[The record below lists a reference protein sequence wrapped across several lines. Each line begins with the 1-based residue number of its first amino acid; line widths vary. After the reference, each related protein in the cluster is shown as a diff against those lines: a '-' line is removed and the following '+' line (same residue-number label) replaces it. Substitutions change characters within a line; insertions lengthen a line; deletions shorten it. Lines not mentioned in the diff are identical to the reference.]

1 MCISVAVLAVVDRAV
16 SCWFVRD
23 CPHLPLHIL
32 VVAGCYSLSCLQS
45 CQLILLPVAFVVFF
59 FFNPLF
65 QQFSLLL
72 LLLILFYFSLF
83 SWASTECLSVL
94 LVAMFVL
101 S

>member
-23 CPHLPLHIL
+23 WPPLPLYIL
-32 VVAGCYSLSCLQS
+32 VVGGCYSVSCLLSCL
-45 CQLILLPVAFVVFF
+45 LILLPVAVFF

-65 QQFSLLL
+65 EWFSLLL